1 LAIKVII
8 IISFIPFKMKR
19 LVLTALVLGGVA
31 LGSSLLGADN
41 SQKATPEKEEK
52 KIIYVDKEAALRKS
66 VEYLN
71 AQIRTGASNPS
82 LKKRDEVKKKL
93 GLLDDPNFLEKV
105 TLNFSRELKLQSE
118 DKVAAKVNANMA
130 LDGTGRIDNLAVSG
144 ETGLARIVMNYDAR
158 NKRST
163 TQLSVGKNET
173 RVDVTL
179 RDYKNPLIKSQLKIN
194 KEVRV
199 GAVYDPKID
208 YASANV
214 NLNYKGA
221 SIVFNQEQ
229 IAKTG
234 RTTMQV
240 NYALPIRHDLPVKSI
255 SFTHVKYN
263 NITHNS
269 IQTLGKLG
277 PFDLVLSAQKI
288 GKGKYTPLFMVK
300 YGKKF

>member
-1 LAIKVII
+1 
-8 IISFIPFKMKR
+8 MKR

-31 LGSSLLGADN
+31 VGSSLLSADN
-41 SQKATPEKEEK
+41 SQKTTPEKEEK
-52 KIIYVDKEAALRKS
+52 KIIYVDKEATFRKS
-66 VEYLN
+66 IEYLN
-71 AQIRTGASNPS
+71 LQIRKGASKPS

-105 TLNFSRELKLQSE
+105 TLNLSHELKLQSE
-118 DKVAAKVNANMA
+118 DKVAAKVNANMV
-130 LDGTGRIDNLAVSG
+130 LDISGRIDNLAVSG
-144 ETGLARIVMNYDAR
+144 ETGLARIMMNYDAKNR
-158 NKRST
+158 RST

-179 RDYKNPLIKSQLKIN
+179 RDYKNPLIRSQLKIN
-194 KEVRV
+194 KEVRI

-221 SIVFNQEQ
+221 SIMFNQEQ

-240 NYALPIRHDLPVKSI
+240 NYTLPTRHDLPVKSI

-263 NITHNS
+263 NITHHS
-269 IQTLGKLG
+269 IQTIGKLG

>member
-1 LAIKVII
+1 
-8 IISFIPFKMKR
+8 MKR
-19 LVLTALVLGGVA
+19 LVLTALVLGGVT
-31 LGSSLLGADN
+31 LGSSLLSADN
-41 SQKATPEKEEK
+41 SQKTTPEKEDK

-66 VEYLN
+66 IEYLN
-71 AQIRTGASNPS
+71 LQIRKGASNPS
-82 LKKRDEVKKKL
+82 LKKRDGVKKKL

-105 TLNFSRELKLQSE
+105 TLNLSRELKLQSE

-130 LDGTGRIDNLAVSG
+130 LDGAGRIDNLAVSG
-144 ETGLARIVMNYDAR
+144 ESGLARIVMNYDAK

-163 TQLSVGKNET
+163 TQLSVGRNET

-179 RDYKNPLIKSQLKIN
+179 RDYKNPLIMSQLKIN

-221 SIVFNQEQ
+221 SIMFNQEQ
-229 IAKTG
+229 IAKAG

-240 NYALPIRHDLPVKSI
+240 NYALPTHHDLPVKSI

-263 NITHNS
+263 NITHHS
-269 IQTLGKLG
+269 IQTIGKLG
-277 PFDLVLSAQKI
+277 PFDLVLSAQKF